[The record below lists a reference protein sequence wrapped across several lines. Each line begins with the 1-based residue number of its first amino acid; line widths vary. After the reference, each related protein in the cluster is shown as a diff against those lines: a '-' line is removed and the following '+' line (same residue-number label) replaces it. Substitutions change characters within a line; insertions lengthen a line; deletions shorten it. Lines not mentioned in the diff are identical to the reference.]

1 MIFCTLDGATCWRQ
15 TTENDMWR
23 HPSKYFPLETAQ
35 LIVITDFNF
44 KLAPSAYAVIYSYR
58 PNPTETGPNKA
69 MSSITDSPNKT
80 FTTLQNVIDCPSH
93 SAVVDLYAEVA
104 AAATSAAQDASEEAH
119 GGAGIADDTTGT
131 EAPAYVIEDFVYFD
145 PSASIKY
152 EYKSRDFLAF
162 KTQNSFLFCL
172 QESGTAPRTRSSSK

>member
-80 FTTLQNVIDCPSH
+80 FTTLQN
-93 SAVVDLYAEVA
+93 AVEVNDVDTIPRRTY
-104 AAATSAAQDASEEAH
+104 
-119 GGAGIADDTTGT
+119 
-131 EAPAYVIEDFVYFD
+131 YVSTLDLI
-145 PSASIKY
+145 
-152 EYKSRDFLAF
+152 L
-162 KTQNSFLFCL
+162 
-172 QESGTAPRTRSSSK
+172 